1 MNKAI
6 LFFSGG
12 KDSSMALR
20 WLNDNN
26 YVTSLVT
33 IDNASSVVNDGWE
46 LTHVVDS
53 FKHKLYDHLNLQ
65 VIPLRSSAQYS
76 GDLYNVLKEICT
88 PDAVLCTGEADQ
100 INELY
105 DYVHVLQQLPARGL
119 LSPYLTTPKADF
131 LAELQTTDYECV
143 ITGSFVSSKGSPEEA
158 RALTGQRISA
168 TDLVLLYR
176 NNPTLFYTLQTL
188 VVRGGFANP
197 AITDDQIDEFC
208 ETLRSQNSKGTFWL
222 LH

>member
-1 MNKAI
+1 MFHPGPI
-6 LFFSGG
+6 WTPRQFPSHLV
-12 KDSSMALR
+12 
-20 WLNDNN
+20 
-26 YVTSLVT
+26 VTSRVL
-33 IDNASSVVNDGWE
+33 
-46 LTHVVDS
+46 
-53 FKHKLYDHLNLQ
+53 
-65 VIPLRSSAQYS
+65 PLRRMRRRRNKLRRFPNVNSGLTGNTKLKSNVVYHWGSA
-76 GDLYNVLKEICT
+76 I
-88 PDAVLCTGEADQ
+88 PH
-100 INELY
+100 ELY

-143 ITGSFVSSKGSPEEA
+143 ITGSFVSNKGSPDEA
-158 RALTGQRISA
+158 RAMTGRRISA
-168 TDLVLLYR
+168 TDLALLYR

-188 VVRGGFANP
+188 IVRGGFANP